1 MLWVFHFT
9 GQTSQLGPWRLAI
22 VGHVAHS
29 HFPPTEVALDI
40 AVGGEQRCPP
50 NSLVLG
56 QLGAAVAV
64 TVVGAE
70 GLIGVVRL
78 SCQRNAKPQLYCSG
92 GSGAAAL
99 KACYLDEGAHLAL

>member
-1 MLWVFHFT
+1 MSKDA
-9 GQTSQLGPWRLAI
+9 QSPPSAQLP
-22 VGHVAHS
+22 S
-29 HFPPTEVALDI
+29 P
-40 AVGGEQRCPP
+40 
-50 NSLVLG
+50 
-56 QLGAAVAV
+56 GAAGQQGAVAG

-78 SCQRNAKPQLYCSG
+78 SCQRNAKSQLYCSG